1 MSITKDDVFSVCQ
14 ACNGRDFVKVS
25 QSAVLKMC
33 FPRQEVNKA
42 PAKAVYP
49 ADYFDD
55 LDEATGFSS
64 EDDCDYDCRRDI
76 CTFVIY

>member
-1 MSITKDDVFSVCQ
+1 
-14 ACNGRDFVKVS
+14 
-25 QSAVLKMC
+25 MC
-33 FPRQEVNKA
+33 FPKQEVGKA
-42 PAKAVYP
+42 PEKAVYP

-76 CTFVIY
+76 CT